1 MTSPTIRGL
10 HGAEEQNWQTL
21 VAAAHGNSLP
31 PKIGRDSFINTY
43 LPLIVP
49 ASRNKSLVLGQ
60 IGQSLDGR
68 IATASGHSHYING
81 PSAITHLH
89 RLRALVDAVV
99 IGIGTALADDP
110 QLTVRRV
117 NGPNPARVVIDP
129 AGRLPAAARCLEE
142 GARRIVIGSTGRS
155 PRTDVEAISL
165 PAVAGR
171 FAPGDIV
178 QALADLG
185 LHRILIEG
193 GGMTISKF
201 LDAGCLD
208 RLHVL
213 VAPMI
218 IGSGRAGIQLAE
230 IARLDEALRPLVT
243 VTTFD
248 EGDVLFDCDLGRRRK
263 SPSGDWDEG

>member
-1 MTSPTIRGL
+1 M
-10 HGAEEQNWQTL
+10 
-21 VAAAHGNSLP
+21 
-31 PKIGRDSFINTY
+31 NTY
-43 LPLIVP
+43 LALIVP
-49 ASRNKSLVLGQ
+49 DRTKSLVIAQ

-68 IATASGHSHYING
+68 IATTSGHSHYING
-81 PSAITHLH
+81 TSAITHLH

-99 IGIGTALADDP
+99 VGVGTALADDP
-110 QLTVRRV
+110 RLTVRRV

-129 AGRLPAAARCLEE
+129 AGRLPASARCLEE
-142 GARRIVIGSTGRS
+142 GARRIVIGSTARP
-155 PRTDVEAISL
+155 PRDGIETIAL
-165 PAVAGR
+165 PATAGR
-171 FAPGDIV
+171 FSPRDIV
-178 QALADLG
+178 EALAGIG

-193 GGMTISKF
+193 GGMTISQF

-218 IGSGRAGIQLAE
+218 IGSGPVGIRLAE
-230 IARLDEALRPLVT
+230 IARLDEAVRPSVT

-263 SPSGDWDEG
+263 SPSEDWDEG